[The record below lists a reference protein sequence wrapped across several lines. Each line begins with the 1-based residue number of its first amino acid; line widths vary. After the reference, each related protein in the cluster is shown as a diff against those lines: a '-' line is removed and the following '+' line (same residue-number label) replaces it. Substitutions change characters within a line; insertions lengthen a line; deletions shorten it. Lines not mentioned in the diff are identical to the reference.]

1 MPEVIFETTENVVE
15 KPYTFKRLN
24 AGDIAPMC
32 KVIRKFGINE
42 FVNCFQSEGVQ
53 NLVAKLKKDKA
64 ANIEDIAGVQVIVEI
79 ANVIISHIPDCE
91 TEIFTFLSGVTGL
104 KVAEIKEFELATFA
118 EMIIDFL
125 KKEELGDFFKVVSKL
140 LN

>member
-1 MPEVIFETTENVVE
+1 MAEVIIETTENVAE
-15 KPYTFKRLN
+15 RPYTFRRLN
-24 AGDIAPMC
+24 AGDVSPMC

-53 NLVAKLKKDKA
+53 NLVAKLKKEKA
-64 ANIEDIAGVQVIVEI
+64 ANIEDIAGLQVIVEM
-79 ANVIISHIPDCE
+79 ANIIISHIPDCE
-91 TEIFTFLSGVTGL
+91 NEIFAFLAGVTGL
-104 KVAEIKEFELATFA
+104 KVAEIKEFELSTFA

-140 LN
+140 FN

>member
-1 MPEVIFETTENVVE
+1 MAEVIIETTENVEE
-15 KPYTFKRLN
+15 KPYHFKRLN
-24 AGDIAPMC
+24 AGDVAPMC

-53 NLVAKLKKDKA
+53 NLVAKLKNDKA
-64 ANIEDIAGVQVIVEI
+64 ANIEDIAGLQVIVEM
-79 ANVIISHIPDCE
+79 ANIIITHIPDCE
-91 TEIFTFLSGVTGL
+91 AEVFAFFAGVTGL
-104 KVAEIKEFELATFA
+104 KVQEIKEFELSTFA

-140 LN
+140 FN